1 MIRPVPVVFVLVLVL
16 ATAASVRAARTAT
29 AARPVRGR
37 LLQGSVSRPPG
48 ARVRVPALF
57 TRRLE
62 AALRSADLDRDAAGV
77 ARRWVGGAVAG
88 VVVGGA
94 MWGPGGSLVV
104 LAVAVSGPVALLA
117 WRKGRQGQRF
127 SAALPGLLE
136 AVAGSLRAGSSLPE
150 ALSSAAADATGSA
163 LLDGDLAALTARVGR
178 GQPFVEAVR
187 SWTVGRP
194 HEGVGLVAAAFVL
207 GTEAGGARARAI
219 DGVAAT
225 LRDRR
230 ALTAE
235 VDALSAQARA
245 SAVVMMGAPVVF
257 AALGLL
263 SDPDVSAFLLR
274 TPAGLGCLLVG
285 LGLDVA
291 AGLWM
296 MRIARAAA

>member
-1 MIRPVPVVFVLVLVL
+1 
-16 ATAASVRAARTAT
+16 
-29 AARPVRGR
+29 
-37 LLQGSVSRPPG
+37 
-48 ARVRVPALF
+48 
-57 TRRLE
+57 
-62 AALRSADLDRDAAGV
+62 
-77 ARRWVGGAVAG
+77 
-88 VVVGGA
+88 

-104 LAVAVSGPVALLA
+104 LALAAGGPVAILA

-163 LLDGDLAALTARVGR
+163 LLDGDLATLTARVGR
-178 GQPFVEAVR
+178 GQPFVDAVR
-187 SWTVGRP
+187 WWTVGRP

-230 ALTAE
+230 ALTSE
-235 VDALSAQARA
+235 VDALSSQARA

-285 LGLDVA
+285 LGLDVG

>member
-1 MIRPVPVVFVLVLVL
+1 M
-16 ATAASVRAARTAT
+16 AA
-29 AARPVRGR
+29 
-37 LLQGSVSRPPG
+37 
-48 ARVRVPALF
+48 
-57 TRRLE
+57 
-62 AALRSADLDRDAAGV
+62 
-77 ARRWVGGAVAG
+77 

-104 LAVAVSGPVALLA
+104 LALATGGPVALLA

-136 AVAGSLRAGSSLPE
+136 TVAGSLRAGSSLPE

-163 LLDGDLAALTARVGR
+163 LLDGDLASLTARVGR
-178 GQPFVEAVR
+178 GQPFVDAVR

>member
-1 MIRPVPVVFVLVLVL
+1 MIRPVPVVVLVLVL

-37 LLQGSVSRPPG
+37 LSQGPVSRPPA

-62 AALRSADLDRDAAGV
+62 AALRSADLAHDAAGV

-104 LAVAVSGPVALLA
+104 LAVAAGGPVALLA

-178 GQPFVEAVR
+178 GQPFVDAVR

>member
-1 MIRPVPVVFVLVLVL
+1 MIRPVPVVVLVLVL

-37 LLQGSVSRPPG
+37 LSQGPVSRPPA

-62 AALRSADLDRDAAGV
+62 AALRSADLDHDAAGV

-178 GQPFVEAVR
+178 GQPFVDAVR

>member
-1 MIRPVPVVFVLVLVL
+1 MIRPVPVVVLVLVL

-29 AARPVRGR
+29 GARPVRGR
-37 LLQGSVSRPPG
+37 LVQGSVSRPPG

-62 AALRSADLDRDAAGV
+62 AALRSADLDHDAAGV
-77 ARRWVGGAVAG
+77 ARRWVGGAVAA

-104 LAVAVSGPVALLA
+104 LALATGGPVALLA

-136 AVAGSLRAGSSLPE
+136 TVAGSLRAGSSLPE

-163 LLDGDLAALTARVGR
+163 LLDGDLASLTARVGR
-178 GQPFVEAVR
+178 GQPFVDAVR